1 MADLSKLTVSSSPHI
16 RHEDNTRQIMVDVI
30 IALMPA
36 LAIAIYVF
44 GPRAL
49 TLTAVSAAGCLFFEW
64 LYQRLMKKPVTV
76 GDCSALVTGI
86 LLAYCLPVS
95 SPMWMVLIGDAFA
108 IIVVKQ
114 LYGGIGKNFM
124 NPALSARAFLMSFPV
139 IMTTWPAIR
148 TKLPLFAT
156 SDVVSSATPLASLKE
171 GLMPNASLTD
181 LALGMVGGSMG
192 EISALALLAG
202 GLYLISRKVITFHTP
217 VAYLGTVALLCFL
230 FPHGNGR
237 VEFMLAELCSGG
249 LMLGAIFMATDY
261 STSPVTKKGQV
272 VFGIGCGLLTVF
284 IRFFGNMPEG
294 VSYSILVMNATVFLI
309 EKVTRPRKYGFVAP
323 PKAVKTPEGGKSK

>member
-114 LYGGIGKNFM
+114 LFGGIGKNFM

-139 IMTTWPAIR
+139 IMATWPAIR

-156 SDVVSSATPLASLKE
+156 PDVVSSATPLASLKE

-192 EISALALLAG
+192 EISVLAVLAG

>member
-64 LYQRLMKKPVTV
+64 LYQRLMKKPVTI

-156 SDVVSSATPLASLKE
+156 PDVVSSATPLASLKQ
-171 GLMPNASLTD
+171 GMMPNASLTD

-217 VAYLGTVALLCFL
+217 VAYLGTVAILCFL

>member
-156 SDVVSSATPLASLKE
+156 PDVVSSATPLASLKE
-171 GLMPNASLTD
+171 
-181 LALGMVGGSMG
+181 
-192 EISALALLAG
+192 
-202 GLYLISRKVITFHTP
+202 
-217 VAYLGTVALLCFL
+217 
-230 FPHGNGR
+230 
-237 VEFMLAELCSGG
+237 
-249 LMLGAIFMATDY
+249 
-261 STSPVTKKGQV
+261 
-272 VFGIGCGLLTVF
+272 
-284 IRFFGNMPEG
+284 
-294 VSYSILVMNATVFLI
+294 
-309 EKVTRPRKYGFVAP
+309 
-323 PKAVKTPEGGKSK
+323 

>member
-64 LYQRLMKKPVTV
+64 LYQRLMKKPVTI

-156 SDVVSSATPLASLKE
+156 PDVVSSATPLASLKQ
-171 GLMPNASLTD
+171 GMMPNASLTD

>member
-64 LYQRLMKKPVTV
+64 LYQRLMKKPVTI

-156 SDVVSSATPLASLKE
+156 PDVVSSATPLASLKQ
-171 GLMPNASLTD
+171 GMMPTASLTD

>member
-64 LYQRLMKKPVTV
+64 LYQRLMKKPVTI

-156 SDVVSSATPLASLKE
+156 PDVVSSATPLASLKE

>member
-156 SDVVSSATPLASLKE
+156 PDVVSSATPLASLKE

-217 VAYLGTVALLCFL
+217 VAYLGTVALVCFL
-230 FPHGNGR
+230 FPHGN
-237 VEFMLAELCSGG
+237 
-249 LMLGAIFMATDY
+249 
-261 STSPVTKKGQV
+261 
-272 VFGIGCGLLTVF
+272 
-284 IRFFGNMPEG
+284 
-294 VSYSILVMNATVFLI
+294 
-309 EKVTRPRKYGFVAP
+309 
-323 PKAVKTPEGGKSK
+323 

>member
-156 SDVVSSATPLASLKE
+156 PDVVSSATPLASLKE

-230 FPHGNGR
+230 FPHSNGR

>member
-156 SDVVSSATPLASLKE
+156 PDVVSSATPLASLKE